1 MHGVFYVIAAVCSSS
16 ENAACNNVAAIRR
29 NVLDLQHS
37 HIKLLERIVQS
48 EEELAGC
55 CRNERKS
62 EHKLIFLSPK
72 KVRYFFSPF

>member
-48 EEELAGC
+48 EEELAKG
-55 CRNERKS
+55 
-62 EHKLIFLSPK
+62 FL
-72 KVRYFFSPF
+72 VRLPTSAPVAMWQPDVLM